1 VPPREGF
8 QAAVDPPAR
17 VNYCS
22 IGALCWCRKRHK
34 KRIAT
39 TIIRFRWLADFDD
52 RIRKLLVKLFDV
64 SCAKLV
70 VVVVVV
76 RELWSGGWRRQWAWH
91 LTPERNQLDD
101 VVSKHGIHIA
111 EAEHV

>member
-1 VPPREGF
+1 VPPRERF
-8 QAAVDPPAR
+8 QAAADPPVR

-39 TIIRFRWLADFDD
+39 TISRFRWLADFDD

>member
-1 VPPREGF
+1 
-8 QAAVDPPAR
+8 
-17 VNYCS
+17 
-22 IGALCWCRKRHK
+22 
-34 KRIAT
+34 
-39 TIIRFRWLADFDD
+39 
-52 RIRKLLVKLFDV
+52 
-64 SCAKLV
+64 V